1 MRSTKSL
8 VGSAFIALVC
18 FAGYPA
24 WADNICAETVPSNR
38 MVDGIPAYN
47 QCDGASG
54 GPIYSNNGVDT
65 AIASAGTGWVR
76 TQMNGGYQCTELAHR
91 YLYFRWNIK
100 TVPNGNAGV
109 WCDGTLPAGLGKST
123 TPVHGDLIVFAPGS
137 CGADT
142 TTGHVA
148 VVDVVN
154 SNNTVTFVE
163 QNRAGRRSCA
173 VTTAACFLH
182 VAANDGS
189 VTDGGVPDSAINDAA
204 PDTSFDA
211 RAPREAAADRPRAD
225 TPGAAGAGGTVAL
238 GGTTANSGTTA
249 SGGRIGSTSIS
260 SLGGQAGALTS
271 SSAPQGGGTIATT
284 SPTGSSGGSAGA
296 MVTAS
301 AAGGDTTPT
310 TSNSAESSS
319 SGCSCRL
326 AGLGGHLGGLKL
338 LLLVCALALLRRR
351 SRS

>member
-1 MRSTKSL
+1 L
-8 VGSAFIALVC
+8 AC
-18 FAGYPA
+18 FAGHPA
-24 WADNICAETVPSNR
+24 WADNICAESVPSNR

-109 WCDGTLPAGLGKST
+109 WCDAILPAGLGKST

-137 CGADT
+137 CGADG

-154 SNNTVTFVE
+154 SNSTVTFVE

-173 VTTAACFLH
+173 ITTAACFLH

-189 VTDGGVPDSAINDAA
+189 NADGGVPDSAVSDAA

-211 RAPREAAADRPRAD
+211 RAPREAAADRTRAD
-225 TPGAAGAGGTVAL
+225 TPGAAGAGGTVAP
-238 GGTTANSGTTA
+238 GGTTAG
-249 SGGRIGSTSIS
+249 GGRIGGSVSSSST
-260 SLGGQAGALTS
+260 GGQGGALTS
-271 SSAPQGGGTIATT
+271 SSAPQGGGTLAET
-284 SPTGSSGGSAGA
+284 SHTGSSAGTTA
-296 MVTAS
+296 TAS
-301 AAGGDTTPT
+301 ATGGDTTPT
-310 TSNSAESSS
+310 TSNSGDTSSG
-319 SGCSCRL
+319 GCSCRL
-326 AGLGGHLGGLKL
+326 GSLGGHLGGFKL
-338 LLLVCALALLRRR
+338 VLLACALAFWRRR
-351 SRS
+351 SRR

>member
-1 MRSTKSL
+1 MRSTKN
-8 VGSAFIALVC
+8 GTCGAFIALAL
-18 FAGYPA
+18 FAGSRA

-47 QCDGASG
+47 QCDAASG

-65 AIASAGTGWVR
+65 AVASAGTGWVR

-109 WCDGTLPAGLGKST
+109 WCDATLPAGLGKST
-123 TPVHGDLIVFAPGS
+123 TPMHGDLIVFAPGS

-173 VTTAACFLH
+173 INTAACFLH

-189 VTDGGVPDSAINDAA
+189 HGDGGVPDSAISDAA

-225 TPGAAGAGGTVAL
+225 TPGAAGAGGTVAS
-238 GGTTANSGTTA
+238 GGTTTTGVTTA
-249 SGGRIGSTSIS
+249 TGGRIVGTSSS
-260 SLGGQAGALTS
+260 SLGGQGGALTS
-271 SSAPQGGGTIATT
+271 SSVPQGGSATALT
-284 SPTGSSGGSAGA
+284 SHTGSSGASAGA
-296 MVTAS
+296 TATAS
-301 AAGGDTTPT
+301 AAGGDTTAT
-310 TSNSAESSS
+310 TSNSGESSG
-319 SGCSCRL
+319 GCSCRL
-326 AGLGGHLGGLKL
+326 AGFGGHLGGFELAL
-338 LLLVCALALLRRR
+338 FACALAFLRRR